1 MVYSVDKPNQ
11 WWLNMRIKVVDICR
25 SFGKTQALDNV
36 SFEVPEGTIFGFV
49 GPNGAGKSTAMRI
62 MAARELPDSG
72 QVLYDDVNAID
83 YPEKVREFVGYM
95 PDSLPE
101 KADIKVWEY
110 LDFFARAFGL
120 TGEKRLKRLSELE
133 EMAQL
138 TDLRD
143 KLLKDL
149 SKGMKQRVT
158 LARMLIN
165 DPPVLLLDEPTAG
178 LDPRARIEM
187 RHLLTKLHSQR
198 KTILISSHIISE
210 LNDLCDGVVIIE
222 KGLIVKSGKLQD
234 FAGEN
239 TENIVIL
246 KFKVPVSEIMD
257 ELKSIPEVI
266 SLETQSTNMV
276 TVKVGNTDENIQQM
290 MIEIF
295 RKGLPLTMYERNEHR
310 LEDIFMQ
317 STKGEVQ

>member
-1 MVYSVDKPNQ
+1 
-11 WWLNMRIKVVDICR
+11 MRIKVVDLCR
-25 SFGKTQALDNV
+25 SFGRTQALDSV
-36 SFEVPEGTIFGFV
+36 SFEVPEGSVYGFV

-72 QVLYDDVNAID
+72 QVLYGDISAID
-83 YPEKVREFVGYM
+83 YPEKIRRIVGYM

-120 TGEKRLKRLSELE
+120 TGEKRLKRLAELE

-138 TDLRD
+138 KDLRD

-158 LARMLIN
+158 LAQMLIN

-187 RHLLTKLHSQR
+187 RHLLNKLHSLG
-198 KTILISSHIISE
+198 KTILVSSHIISE
-210 LNDLCDGVVIIE
+210 LNDICDGVVIIE
-222 KGLIVKSGKLQD
+222 KGVIVRSGQLKD
-234 FAGEN
+234 FADEK

-246 KFKVPVSEIMD
+246 KFKAPVQEIME
-257 ELKSIPEVI
+257 ELKSIPGVVAMEI
-266 SLETQSTNMV
+266 QSANQAA
-276 TVKVGNTDENIQQM
+276 VKVGRDDESVQQV

-295 RKGLPLTMYERNEHR
+295 RKGLPLTQFERNEHR